1 VRFTRRVERRP
12 GRFVEATPGRRDDPE
27 VDLAALVLGA
37 VADAV
42 VEGPA
47 GPIAPNRLIVS
58 LVGDPAEPH
67 VVDAA
72 AADLAGLVDA
82 AAEEHGWRFE
92 GPVEVGFTFLESTD
106 APARVDAAVA
116 PGRLPAWAE
125 LSRVAGSD
133 ILTIHHRRAVV
144 GRSSNADVSLDA
156 DTVSR
161 RHALVIRQS
170 GTHWLADLGS
180 ANGTYL
186 NGAPVGDPVEIVAGD
201 VLGFGDVAYSFR
213 PSEAQ

>member
-1 VRFTRRVERRP
+1 M
-12 GRFVEATPGRRDDPE
+12 
-27 VDLAALVLGA
+27 LGA

-47 GPIAPNRLIVS
+47 GPTAPNRLTVS
-58 LVGDPAEPH
+58 LSGEPAEAH

-82 AAEEHGWRFE
+82 AADEHGWRFE
-92 GPVEVGFTFLESTD
+92 GPVQVGFAFLD
-106 APARVDAAVA
+106 AADGPARAEAVVA
-116 PGRLPAWAE
+116 PGDLPAWAE
-125 LSRVAGSD
+125 LSQVAGSD
-133 ILTIHHRRAVV
+133 TVTVHHRRAVV

-156 DTVSR
+156 NTVSR
-161 RHALVIRQS
+161 RHALVIRQA

-186 NGAPVGDPVEIVAGD
+186 NGAPVGSPVEIVAGD
-201 VLGFGDVAYSFR
+201 VLGFADVAYSFR
-213 PSEAQ
+213 LLEAP